1 MGKNEIK
8 DWELLKK
15 IKGVNYTDETASEWA
30 NVVIVR
36 DPLERFI
43 SGFLDKCRIHKVW
56 LYESKTHCLR
66 CKDDV
71 SCFLRKLDRTLSD
84 KSIRKLDMDTHHF
97 IPQSW
102 YCEMGKYMF
111 NNYTIIKFSRAHTQ
125 SYLNELSDVFRR
137 QHVPEETI
145 QTIQNQITGGE
156 TNHSTFGMRDEK
168 KILYEELKRPENALR
183 FLRIYYHDY
192 QIFGFP
198 LPDFK

>member
-1 MGKNEIK
+1 MGRNEVGTM
-8 DWELLKK
+8 EGLKRRPDA
-15 IKGVNYTDETASEWA
+15 NFTEENASEWA
-30 NVVIVR
+30 HVVVVR

-56 LYESKTHCLR
+56 LYESKTHCFR

-71 SCFLRKLDRTLSD
+71 SCFLKKLDETLRD
-84 KSIRKLDMDTHHF
+84 PKIRVLDMDTHHF

-102 YCEMGKYMF
+102 YCEMGKYMT

-125 SYLNELSDVFRR
+125 SYVNELLNVFRR
-137 QHVPEETI
+137 QHIPEEI
-145 QTIQNQITGGE
+145 VQTVYNQMTHGE